1 MRDRYPVSA
10 VVLAAGTSSRMGAE
24 NKLLLPWGD
33 KSVLEVVVNTLVG
46 AALHEVVVVVGHEA
60 ETVAAVLESY
70 PVRVATNDDFA
81 AGMSASLRTG
91 IEAADAAAAGYLVA
105 LGDMPA
111 ITAGIVDLL
120 CRRFNEA
127 GESAILL
134 PVNEGRRGHPVIFA
148 SDYREELLAL
158 SGDRGARSVVE
169 RHPGCVV
176 EVPVSASGILA
187 DVGTPEEYRNLR
199 ERSQ

>member
-1 MRDRYPVSA
+1 
-10 VVLAAGTSSRMGAE
+10 MGAE

-33 KSVLEVVVNTLVG
+33 KPVLEVVVNALVG
-46 AALHEVVVVVGHEA
+46 APLHEVVVVVGHEA
-60 ETVAAVLESY
+60 ETVAAVLEPY
-70 PVRVATNDDFA
+70 PVRVVTNDDFA
-81 AGMSASLRTG
+81 AGMSASLRAG
-91 IEAADAAAAGYLVA
+91 VEAVDAAADGYLFA
-105 LGDMPA
+105 LGDMPGV
-111 ITAGIVDLL
+111 TAGLVDLL

-148 SDYREELLAL
+148 SRYRPELLAL
-158 SGDRGARSVVE
+158 AGDRGARSVVE

-176 EVPVSASGILA
+176 EVPVSAAGILA
-187 DVGTPEEYRNLR
+187 DVDTPEEYRKLR

>member
-1 MRDRYPVSA
+1 
-10 VVLAAGTSSRMGAE
+10 MGAE

-33 KSVLEVVVNTLVG
+33 KPVLEVVVNTLVG
-46 AALHEVVVVVGHEA
+46 AALHEVVVVVGHQA
-60 ETVAAVLESY
+60 ETVAAVLEPY
-70 PVRVATNDDFA
+70 PVRVVTNNDFA

-91 IEAADAAAAGYLVA
+91 IEAVDAMARGFLVA
-105 LGDMPA
+105 LGDMP
-111 ITAGIVDLL
+111 GISTGLVDLL
-120 CRRFNEA
+120 CRRFDEA

-148 SDYREELLAL
+148 SGYRQELLAI

-169 RHPGCVV
+169 RHPESVV
-176 EVPVSASGILA
+176 AVPVSASGILA
-187 DVGTPEEYRNLR
+187 DVDTPEEYRNLR